1 MRSPEDLLNHSTTQ
15 QDQQYIPTH
24 HHEAAG
30 GEIVNNPGFTGID
43 YETVAGDSTMA
54 DAVYHHQ
61 SVQAYSNVADGQV
74 MAASHENVTA
84 EDVLEAAMEGYDT
97 NNDKRPM
104 EDIEGDEDPNKRI
117 RTSEILFTASKKVN
131 NEQWESMFERLKDY
145 KTLNGDCLVPKRY
158 TIDPKLGTWV
168 ETQVRYAF
176 RFACHYWNSNQVR
189 ISSFLFPFFVC
200 LLFTESPVQASP
212 KGNRSDH
219 WTRNRSTE
227 QTIEHRAFAET

>member
-1 MRSPEDLLNHSTTQ
+1 MARGAGRVGDEGEGVGGRQEHVLGQLICDGRALH
-15 QDQQYIPTH
+15 
-24 HHEAAG
+24 G
-30 GEIVNNPGFTGID
+30 GEGGL
-43 YETVAGDSTMA
+43 GLS
-54 DAVYHHQ
+54 
-61 SVQAYSNVADGQV
+61 
-74 MAASHENVTA
+74 
-84 EDVLEAAMEGYDT
+84 
-97 NNDKRPM
+97 
-104 EDIEGDEDPNKRI
+104 IEGDEDPNKRI

-176 RFACHYWNSNQVR
+176 RFGACHYWKSNQVR

-227 QTIEHRAFAET
+227 QTSEHRAFAET